1 MDGKFDLSLHLPLSE
16 ETKHFIGENEL
27 KLMKSSA
34 MLINTLRG
42 QIVDQVA
49 LLNAIKTGKIAGA
62 GLDVTDPV
70 FRSIG
75 SRRRRRSEPADLG
88 I

>member
-27 KLMKSSA
+27 KLM
-34 MLINTLRG
+34 
-42 QIVDQVA
+42 
-49 LLNAIKTGKIAGA
+49 KTGKIAGA